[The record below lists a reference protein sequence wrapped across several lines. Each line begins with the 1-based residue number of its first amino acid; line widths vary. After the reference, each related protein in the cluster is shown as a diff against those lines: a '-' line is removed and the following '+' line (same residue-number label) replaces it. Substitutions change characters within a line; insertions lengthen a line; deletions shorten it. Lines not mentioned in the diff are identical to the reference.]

1 MARAQSRAKGA
12 KPRRSSPMSTGISLG
27 KELALLR
34 AELKDY
40 RLLTRRYSR
49 LMMLVVFSVAG
60 KTSGVPIMES
70 FGSFAHDIGRLW
82 LSILT

>member
-1 MARAQSRAKGA
+1 MARAKSPAKRG
-12 KPRRSSPMSTGISLG
+12 KPQRSSPVSTGMAMG

-40 RLLTRRYSR
+40 RMLTRRYSR
-49 LMMLVVFSVAG
+49 LILVLVFSMAG
-60 KTSGVPIMES
+60 KTSGVPLMES
-70 FGSFAHDIGRLW
+70 LGSAAHDIGRLW